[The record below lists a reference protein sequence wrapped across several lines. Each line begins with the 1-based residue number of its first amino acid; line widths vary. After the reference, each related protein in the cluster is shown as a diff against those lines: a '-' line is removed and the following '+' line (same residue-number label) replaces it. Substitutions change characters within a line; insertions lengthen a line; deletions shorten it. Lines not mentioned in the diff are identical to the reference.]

1 MDVKGWRI
9 RLKLSAKMYAPLFC
23 HASDPENDK
32 DAHGA
37 KCKEISR
44 FAA

>member
-1 MDVKGWRI
+1 MGIKGSRI
-9 RLKLSAKMYAPLFC
+9 FLKLSAKMYAPLFC
-23 HASDPENDK
+23 HASDPENDE